1 MLRLAVPVNAA
12 ASKVAALSLAVLCS
26 ARLMLGPLAA
36 AAPATGLRIE
46 SPMVR
51 ETLPGQTA
59 GSAYLVIHN
68 ESDVVRRLLGAA
80 TPVAREIQI
89 HDMSLRD
96 GIMRMRQVTEGVA
109 IPAHG
114 KLAFVAGGLHL
125 MLVGLHAPLSVGGD
139 VPLTLRFDRGGELT
153 IPMRIVSIDDTTSQP
168 KK

>member
-1 MLRLAVPVNAA
+1 M
-12 ASKVAALSLAVLCS
+12 CS
-26 ARLMLGPLAA
+26 
-36 AAPATGLRIE
+36 
-46 SPMVR
+46 
-51 ETLPGQTA
+51 
-59 GSAYLVIHN
+59 
-68 ESDVVRRLLGAA
+68 SDL
-80 TPVAREIQI
+80 
-89 HDMSLRD
+89 
-96 GIMRMRQVTEGVA
+96 MRMRQVTEGVA